1 MSNTVNENITET
13 IRFVRADSS
22 TIVCPD
28 ALKTVWRLVGKDSG
42 LVYGYV
48 ACSNKP
54 RVSPSGKE
62 YKTLPWGFALTVQE
76 FQSGVLF
83 PYMSRGEAKTAL
95 FRNM

>member
-1 MSNTVNENITET
+1 MSNVLSETNPET

-22 TIVCPD
+22 SIASPD
-28 ALKTVWRLVGKDSG
+28 ALKTVWRLVGSASG

-48 ACSNKP
+48 ACSDKR

-76 FQSGVLF
+76 FKSGILF
-83 PYMSRGEAKTAL
+83 PYASRGSAKTAL
-95 FRNM
+95 FRSL